1 MTSPESDLEA
11 RLLRRATQVVEAHGK
26 EQLLTNTITRDM
38 VTARHWMHRIDHHRS
53 IHVIFWKSGTLEVR
67 ITPSNRLQGGGIAYR
82 NADGQ
87 TRFDPVLAAVALEV
101 IDKLLVLDDLA
112 GI

>member
-11 RLLRRATQVVEAHGK
+11 RLLYRATRVVEAHGK

-38 VTARHWMHRIDHHRS
+38 VTARHWMHRIDHRS
-53 IHVIFWKSGTLEVR
+53 IHVILWKSGTLEVR
-67 ITPSNRLQGGGIAYR
+67 ITPSNRLHGGGIAYR

-87 TRFDPVLAAVALEV
+87 TRFDPALSAVALEV
-101 IDKLLVLDDLA
+101 IDKLMVLDDLA